1 MISFNVI
8 ATILAWYTEFTFVC
22 ANSYLV
28 AAAGVQSLWSF
39 SLAMIDAY
47 ALLVGRSLQNYR
59 VVSLFAMGDGVS
71 YKYWMHI
78 KFENLCWHH
87 LLLCIFT
94 KCFVRSFLNIDSF
107 LIAKG
112 HYWFLFL
119 SCAFLKL

>member
-8 ATILAWYTEFTFVC
+8 AILLAWYTEFTIFF

-39 SLAMIDAY
+39 SLAMVDAY

-71 YKYWMHI
+71 YNYWMLI
-78 KFENLCWHH
+78 KSENLC
-87 LLLCIFT
+87 
-94 KCFVRSFLNIDSF
+94 
-107 LIAKG
+107 
-112 HYWFLFL
+112 
-119 SCAFLKL
+119 